1 MVPIT
6 VIENEVQ
13 TLVTFDVGIIA
24 CFRVVMS
31 VSVHIDKRREVGC
44 VVALTVGGPSQDVIG
59 DLITRFA
66 VVNNEKVDFFTGQIP
81 DMIILH
87 QDHHVDGG
95 LGRREWSRPVVLA
108 DLAISESRQV
118 EVLVGIETAKPQC
131 MLENSLFAATSG
143 HFPCRAVAGVDN
155 GKFRKA
161 RAIA

>member
-31 VSVHIDKRREVGC
+31 VSVHIDERREVGC

-81 DMIILH
+81 DMILLH
-87 QDHHVDGG
+87 QGHHVDGG
-95 LGRREWSRPVVLA
+95 IGCCEWS
-108 DLAISESRQV
+108 
-118 EVLVGIETAKPQC
+118 
-131 MLENSLFAATSG
+131 
-143 HFPCRAVAGVDN
+143 
-155 GKFRKA
+155 
-161 RAIA
+161 